1 MRRGVLL
8 VAVAALACGCR
19 SRVFPDSPAAGNDRP
34 VVPALLQAG
43 ENRLLL
49 TDYFPQW
56 ERADSVTSAEL
67 EVTAAAADW
76 SEFIV
81 AAPEGAFAAT
91 FEAWTGGRSLS
102 VAALGGPRSE
112 AWAFSEGCDGRE
124 ICVKTSQTP
133 RQAVALWQNCRLPER
148 FVTLSDDGLTVRIP
162 ADARTAGRSWL
173 RIFAAAGDARFNDLL
188 IPLAGGRLV
197 ADAAQLTRHDKQA
210 QVLYSLMIDRFENG
224 DPANDAPLRRPD
236 VLPQVDYQGGDLRGI
251 TDRIEAGFFDSLGIT
266 TLWISPVTQ
275 NPRDAWGLN
284 KEPFTRFSGY
294 HGYWPIYT
302 TRVDDRFGTPDDL
315 HALLAA
321 AHAHGM
327 NVILDY
333 VANHLHIH
341 SPVLQAH
348 PDWVTPLYLPD
359 GRKNL
364 ELWDEERLT
373 TWFDEHIPTL
383 DLERPEVCGPMTD
396 SALYWV
402 AEYDLDGFRHD
413 ACKHIPENYWRMLTR
428 KMKRR
433 FPDRDLWQ
441 IGETYGSPELIG
453 SYVRS
458 GMIDAQFDF
467 NVYHTALDVLTRGR
481 SVRDLARTVDE
492 SLAAYGAHHTMG
504 NITGNHDK
512 ARLISLAGGALSPD
526 EDHKAAGWTRTVGV
540 GDSIGYR
547 KLALIQALNCTLPGV
562 PCIYQGDEYGEPG
575 ANDPDNRRMMRFD
588 GYSPREQAQR
598 GLTRALV
605 GLRRTSMPLLYGDMT
620 TLALT
625 DEVWVFARVYMGE
638 IAVVALNTGG
648 RPQQAECILPAG
660 CAENRKLKANFGAGF
675 GFQPDGRL
683 RVELPAAGFEILTE
697 TKQKP

>member
-1 MRRGVLL
+1 
-8 VAVAALACGCR
+8 
-19 SRVFPDSPAAGNDRP
+19 
-34 VVPALLQAG
+34 
-43 ENRLLL
+43 
-49 TDYFPQW
+49 
-56 ERADSVTSAEL
+56 
-67 EVTAAAADW
+67 
-76 SEFIV
+76 
-81 AAPEGAFAAT
+81 
-91 FEAWTGGRSLS
+91 
-102 VAALGGPRSE
+102 
-112 AWAFSEGCDGRE
+112 
-124 ICVKTSQTP
+124 
-133 RQAVALWQNCRLPER
+133 
-148 FVTLSDDGLTVRIP
+148 
-162 ADARTAGRSWL
+162 
-173 RIFAAAGDARFNDLL
+173 
-188 IPLAGGRLV
+188 
-197 ADAAQLTRHDKQA
+197 
-210 QVLYSLMIDRFENG
+210 MIDRFENG
-224 DPANDAPLRRPD
+224 DPSNDAPLRRPD

-251 TDRIEAGFFDSLGIT
+251 AQRIESGFFDSLGVT

-294 HGYWPIYT
+294 HGYWPIHT
-302 TRVDDRFGTPDDL
+302 TRVDDRFGTSDDL
-315 HALLAA
+315 HALLAV

-364 ELWDEERLT
+364 ELWDDERLT

-428 KMKRR
+428 KMKQR

-481 SVRDLARTVDE
+481 SVRHLAAVAE
-492 SLAAYGAHHTMG
+492 QSLAAYGAHHTMG

-526 EDHKAAGWTRTVGV
+526 EDHKAAGWTREVGV

-598 GLTRALV
+598 ELTRALV

-625 DEVWVFARVYMGE
+625 DEVWIFARAYMGE
-638 IAVVALNTGG
+638 FVIVALNTGN
-648 RPQQAECILPAG
+648 RPQQAECILPARFD
-660 CAENRKLKANFGAGF
+660 ENRKLKANFGAAF
-675 GFQPDGRL
+675 GFRPDGRL
-683 RVELPAAGFEILTE
+683 CVELPAAGFEILTE
-697 TKQKP
+697 TK

>member
-1 MRRGVLL
+1 M
-8 VAVAALACGCR
+8 
-19 SRVFPDSPAAGNDRP
+19 
-34 VVPALLQAG
+34 
-43 ENRLLL
+43 
-49 TDYFPQW
+49 
-56 ERADSVTSAEL
+56 
-67 EVTAAAADW
+67 
-76 SEFIV
+76 
-81 AAPEGAFAAT
+81 
-91 FEAWTGGRSLS
+91 
-102 VAALGGPRSE
+102 
-112 AWAFSEGCDGRE
+112 
-124 ICVKTSQTP
+124 KTSQKP
-133 RQAVALWQNCRLPER
+133 RKAVALWQNCRLLDKA
-148 FVTLSDDGLTVRIP
+148 VTLSDDGLTVRIP
-162 ADARTAGRSWL
+162 ADARVAGRSWL
-173 RIFAAAGDARFNDLL
+173 RIFAAADDARFNDLL
-188 IPLAGGRLV
+188 IPLADGRPV
-197 ADAAQLTRHDKQA
+197 TDAAQLTRHDKQA

-224 DPANDAPLRRPD
+224 DPSNDAPLRRPD

-251 TDRIEAGFFDSLGIT
+251 AQRIESGFFDSLGVT

-294 HGYWPIYT
+294 HGYWPIHT
-302 TRVDDRFGTPDDL
+302 TRVDDRFGTSDDL
-315 HALLAA
+315 HALLAV

-364 ELWDEERLT
+364 ELWDDERLT

-428 KMKRR
+428 KMKQR

-481 SVRDLARTVDE
+481 SVRHLAAVAE
-492 SLAAYGAHHTMG
+492 QSLAAYGAHHTMG

-526 EDHKAAGWTRTVGV
+526 EDHKAAGWTREVGV

-598 GLTRALV
+598 ELTRALV

-625 DEVWVFARVYMGE
+625 DEVWIFARAYMGE
-638 IAVVALNTGG
+638 FVIVALNTGN
-648 RPQQAECILPAG
+648 RPQQAECILPARFD
-660 CAENRKLKANFGAGF
+660 ENRKLKANFGAAF
-675 GFQPDGRL
+675 GFRPDGRL
-683 RVELPAAGFEILTE
+683 CVELPAAGFEILTE
-697 TKQKP
+697 TK

>member
-1 MRRGVLL
+1 MKRFVFLL
-8 VAVAALACGCR
+8 AAAALACGCR
-19 SRVFPDSPAAGNDRP
+19 SRVFPDLPAAGNAQP

-56 ERADSVTSAEL
+56 EQADSVTSAAL
-67 EVTAAAADW
+67 EVVPAADDW
-76 SEFIV
+76 SEFV
-81 AAPEGAFAAT
+81 VTAPEGPFVAT
-91 FEAWTGGRSLS
+91 FEAWTGGRALS

-112 AWAFSEGCDGRE
+112 AWAFSEGCDGRKVF
-124 ICVKTSQTP
+124 VKTSQEP
-133 RQAVALWQNCRLPER
+133 RKAVALWQNCRLPDKA
-148 FVTLSDDGLTVRIP
+148 VTLSDDGLTVRIP
-162 ADARTAGRSWL
+162 ADARAAGRSWL
-173 RIFAAAGDARFNDLL
+173 RIFAAADDARFNDLL
-188 IPLAGGRLV
+188 IPLADGRPV
-197 ADAAQLTRHDKQA
+197 TDAAQLTRHDKQT

-224 DPANDAPLRRPD
+224 DPSNDAPLRRPD

-251 TDRIEAGFFDSLGIT
+251 AQRIESGFFDSLGVT

-294 HGYWPIYT
+294 HGYWPIHT
-302 TRVDDRFGTPDDL
+302 TRVDDRFGTSDDL
-315 HALLAA
+315 HALLAV

-364 ELWDEERLT
+364 ELWDDERLT

-428 KMKRR
+428 KMKQR

-481 SVRDLARTVDE
+481 SVRHLAAVAE
-492 SLAAYGAHHTMG
+492 QSLAAYGAHHTMG

-526 EDHKAAGWTRTVGV
+526 ENHKAAGWTREVGV

-598 GLTRALV
+598 ELTRALV

-625 DEVWVFARVYMGE
+625 DEVWIFARAYMGE
-638 IAVVALNTGG
+638 FVIVALNTGD
-648 RPQQAECILPAG
+648 RPQSAECILPA
-660 CAENRKLKANFGAGF
+660 CFDENRKLKANFGAAF
-675 GFQPDGRL
+675 GFRPDGRL
-683 RVELPAAGFEILTE
+683 CVELPAAGFEILTE
-697 TKQKP
+697 TK

>member
-1 MRRGVLL
+1 MKRFVFLL
-8 VAVAALACGCR
+8 AAAALACGCP
-19 SRVFPDSPAAGNDRP
+19 SRVFPDLPAAGNAQP

-56 ERADSVTSAEL
+56 EQADSVTSAAL
-67 EVTAAAADW
+67 EVVPAADDW
-76 SEFIV
+76 SEFV
-81 AAPEGAFAAT
+81 VTAPEGPFVAT
-91 FEAWTGGRSLS
+91 FEAWTGGRALS

-112 AWAFSEGCDGRE
+112 AWAFSEGCDGRKVF
-124 ICVKTSQTP
+124 VKTSQKP
-133 RQAVALWQNCRLPER
+133 RKAVALWQNCRLLDKA
-148 FVTLSDDGLTVRIP
+148 VTLSDDGLTVRIP
-162 ADARTAGRSWL
+162 ADARVAGRSWL
-173 RIFAAAGDARFNDLL
+173 RIFAAADDARFNDLL
-188 IPLAGGRLV
+188 IPLADGRPV
-197 ADAAQLTRHDKQA
+197 TDAAQLTRHDKQA

-224 DPANDAPLRRPD
+224 DPSNDAPLRRPD

-251 TDRIEAGFFDSLGIT
+251 AQRIESGFFDSLGVT

-294 HGYWPIYT
+294 HGYWPIHT
-302 TRVDDRFGTPDDL
+302 TRVDDRFGTSDDL
-315 HALLAA
+315 HALLAV

-364 ELWDEERLT
+364 ELWDDERLT

-428 KMKRR
+428 KMKQR

-481 SVRDLARTVDE
+481 SVRHLAAVAE
-492 SLAAYGAHHTMG
+492 QSLAAYGAHHTMG

-526 EDHKAAGWTRTVGV
+526 EDHKAAGWTREVGV

-598 GLTRALV
+598 ELTRALV

-625 DEVWVFARVYMGE
+625 DEVWIFARAYMGE
-638 IAVVALNTGG
+638 FVIVALNTGN
-648 RPQQAECILPAG
+648 RPQQAECILPARFD
-660 CAENRKLKANFGAGF
+660 ENRKLKANFGAAF
-675 GFQPDGRL
+675 GFRPDGRL
-683 RVELPAAGFEILTE
+683 CVELPAAGFEILTE
-697 TKQKP
+697 TK

>member
-1 MRRGVLL
+1 MKRFVFLL
-8 VAVAALACGCR
+8 AAAALACGCR
-19 SRVFPDSPAAGNDRP
+19 SRVFPDLPAAGNAQP

-56 ERADSVTSAEL
+56 EQADSVTSAAL
-67 EVTAAAADW
+67 EVVPAADDW
-76 SEFIV
+76 SEFV
-81 AAPEGAFAAT
+81 VTAPEGPFVAT
-91 FEAWTGGRSLS
+91 FEAWTGGRALS

-112 AWAFSEGCDGRE
+112 AWAFSEGCDGRKVF
-124 ICVKTSQTP
+124 VKTSQEP
-133 RQAVALWQNCRLPER
+133 RKAVALWQNCRLPDKA
-148 FVTLSDDGLTVRIP
+148 VTLSDDGLTVRIP
-162 ADARTAGRSWL
+162 ADARVAGRSWL
-173 RIFAAAGDARFNDLL
+173 RIFAAADDARFNDLL
-188 IPLAGGRLV
+188 IPLADGRPV
-197 ADAAQLTRHDKQA
+197 TDAAQLTRHDKQA

-224 DPANDAPLRRPD
+224 DPSNDAPLRRPD

-251 TDRIEAGFFDSLGIT
+251 VQRIESGFFDSLGVT

-294 HGYWPIYT
+294 HGYWPIHT
-302 TRVDDRFGTPDDL
+302 TRVDDRFGTSDDL
-315 HALLAA
+315 HALLAV

-364 ELWDEERLT
+364 ELWDDERLT

-428 KMKRR
+428 KMKQR

-481 SVRDLARTVDE
+481 SVRHLAAVAE
-492 SLAAYGAHHTMG
+492 QSLAVYGAHHTMG

-526 EDHKAAGWTRTVGV
+526 EDHKAAGWTREVGV

-598 GLTRALV
+598 ELTRALV

-625 DEVWVFARVYMGE
+625 DEVWIFARAYMGE
-638 IAVVALNTGG
+638 FVIVALNTGN
-648 RPQQAECILPAG
+648 RPQQAECILPARFD
-660 CAENRKLKANFGAGF
+660 ENRKLKANFGAAF
-675 GFQPDGRL
+675 GFRPDGRL
-683 RVELPAAGFEILTE
+683 CVELPAAGFEILTE
-697 TKQKP
+697 TK

>member
-1 MRRGVLL
+1 MKRFVFLL
-8 VAVAALACGCR
+8 AAAALACGCR
-19 SRVFPDSPAAGNDRP
+19 SRVFPDLPAAGNAQP

-49 TDYFPQW
+49 TDYFPPW
-56 ERADSVTSAEL
+56 EQADSVTSAAL
-67 EVTAAAADW
+67 EVVPAADDW
-76 SEFIV
+76 SEFV
-81 AAPEGAFAAT
+81 VTAPEGPFVAT
-91 FEAWTGGRSLS
+91 FEAWTGGRALS

-112 AWAFSEGCDGRE
+112 AWAFSEGCDGRKVF
-124 ICVKTSQTP
+124 VKTSQKP
-133 RQAVALWQNCRLPER
+133 RKAVALWQNCRLPDKA
-148 FVTLSDDGLTVRIP
+148 VTLSDDGLTVRIP
-162 ADARTAGRSWL
+162 ADARVAGRSWL
-173 RIFAAAGDARFNDLL
+173 RIFAAADDARFNDLL
-188 IPLAGGRLV
+188 IPLADGRPV
-197 ADAAQLTRHDKQA
+197 TDAAQLTRHDKQA

-224 DPANDAPLRRPD
+224 DPSNDAPLRRPD

-251 TDRIEAGFFDSLGIT
+251 AQRIEAGFFDSLGVT

-294 HGYWPIYT
+294 HGYWPIHT
-302 TRVDDRFGTPDDL
+302 TRVDDRFGTSDDL
-315 HALLAA
+315 HALLAV

-364 ELWDEERLT
+364 ELWDDERLT

-428 KMKRR
+428 KMKQR

-481 SVRDLARTVDE
+481 SVRHLAAVAE
-492 SLAAYGAHHTMG
+492 QSLAAYGAHHTMG

-526 EDHKAAGWTRTVGV
+526 EDHKAAGWTREVGV

-598 GLTRALV
+598 ELTRALV

-625 DEVWVFARVYMGE
+625 DEVWIFARAYMGE
-638 IAVVALNTGG
+638 FVIVALNTGN
-648 RPQQAECILPAG
+648 RPQQAECILPARFD
-660 CAENRKLKANFGAGF
+660 ENRKLKANFGAAF
-675 GFQPDGRL
+675 GFRPDGRL
-683 RVELPAAGFEILTE
+683 CVELPAAGFEILTE
-697 TKQKP
+697 TK

>member
-1 MRRGVLL
+1 MKRFVFLL
-8 VAVAALACGCR
+8 AAAALACGCR
-19 SRVFPDSPAAGNDRP
+19 SRVFPDLPAAGNAQP

-49 TDYFPQW
+49 TDYFPPW
-56 ERADSVTSAEL
+56 EQADSVTSAAL
-67 EVTAAAADW
+67 EVVPAADDW
-76 SEFIV
+76 SEFV
-81 AAPEGAFAAT
+81 VTAPEGPFVAT
-91 FEAWTGGRSLS
+91 FEAWTGGRALS

-112 AWAFSEGCDGRE
+112 AWAFSEGCDGRKVF
-124 ICVKTSQTP
+124 VKTSQKP
-133 RQAVALWQNCRLPER
+133 RKAVALWQNCRLPDKA
-148 FVTLSDDGLTVRIP
+148 VTLSDDGLTVRIP
-162 ADARTAGRSWL
+162 ADARVAGRSWL
-173 RIFAAAGDARFNDLL
+173 RIFAAADDARFNDLL
-188 IPLAGGRLV
+188 IPLADGRPV
-197 ADAAQLTRHDKQA
+197 TDAAQLTRHDKQA

-224 DPANDAPLRRPD
+224 DPSNDAPLRRPD

-251 TDRIEAGFFDSLGIT
+251 AQRIEAGFFDSLGVT

-294 HGYWPIYT
+294 HGYWPIHT
-302 TRVDDRFGTPDDL
+302 TRVDDRFGTSDDL
-315 HALLAA
+315 HALLAV

-364 ELWDEERLT
+364 ELWDDERLT

-428 KMKRR
+428 KMKQR

-481 SVRDLARTVDE
+481 SVRHLAAVAE
-492 SLAAYGAHHTMG
+492 QSLAAYGAHHTMG

-526 EDHKAAGWTRTVGV
+526 EDHKAAGWTREVGV

-598 GLTRALV
+598 ELTRALV

-625 DEVWVFARVYMGE
+625 DEVWIFARAYMGE
-638 IAVVALNTGG
+638 FVIVALNTGD
-648 RPQQAECILPAG
+648 RPQQAECILPARFD
-660 CAENRKLKANFGAGF
+660 ENRKLKANFGAAF
-675 GFQPDGRL
+675 GFRPDGRL
-683 RVELPAAGFEILTE
+683 CVELPAAGFEILTE
-697 TKQKP
+697 TK

>member
-1 MRRGVLL
+1 GV
-8 VAVAALACGCR
+8 
-19 SRVFPDSPAAGNDRP
+19 P
-34 VVPALLQAG
+34 V
-43 ENRLLL
+43 
-49 TDYFPQW
+49 
-56 ERADSVTSAEL
+56 
-67 EVTAAAADW
+67 
-76 SEFIV
+76 
-81 AAPEGAFAAT
+81 
-91 FEAWTGGRSLS
+91 
-102 VAALGGPRSE
+102 
-112 AWAFSEGCDGRE
+112 CD
-124 ICVKTSQTP
+124 
-133 RQAVALWQNCRLPER
+133 A
-148 FVTLSDDGLTVRIP
+148 
-162 ADARTAGRSWL
+162 
-173 RIFAAAGDARFNDLL
+173 ARF
-188 IPLAGGRLV
+188 
-197 ADAAQLTRHDKQA
+197 TRRDRQA
-210 QVLYSLMIDRFENG
+210 QVLYSLMIDRFQNG
-224 DPANDAPLRRPD
+224 DPSNDRPLNRPD

-251 TDRIEAGFFDSLGIT
+251 AQRIESGFFDSLGAT

-284 KEPFTRFSGY
+284 REPFTRFSGY

-302 TRVDDRFGTPDDL
+302 TRVDERFGTDEDL
-315 HALLAA
+315 RALLST

-373 TWFDEHIPTL
+373 TWFDEHIPSL

-402 AEYDLDGFRHD
+402 AEFDLDGFRHD

-428 KMKRR
+428 KMKQR

-467 NVYHTALDVLTRGR
+467 NVYHTALDVLVRGR

-492 SLAAYGAHHTMG
+492 SLAAYGAHHTLG

-526 EDHKAAGWTRTVGV
+526 EDHKAAGWTRRVDA

-562 PCIYQGDEYGEPG
+562 PCIY
-575 ANDPDNRRMMRFD
+575 
-588 GYSPREQAQR
+588 
-598 GLTRALV
+598 
-605 GLRRTSMPLLYGDMT
+605 
-620 TLALT
+620 
-625 DEVWVFARVYMGE
+625 
-638 IAVVALNTGG
+638 
-648 RPQQAECILPAG
+648 
-660 CAENRKLKANFGAGF
+660 
-675 GFQPDGRL
+675 
-683 RVELPAAGFEILTE
+683 
-697 TKQKP
+697 

>member
-1 MRRGVLL
+1 MKRLVLL
-8 VAVAALACGCR
+8 LAVAALACGCR
-19 SRVFPDSPAAGNDRP
+19 GRVFPDLPAAGNAQP
-34 VVPALLQAG
+34 VVPALLRAG
-43 ENRLLL
+43 DNRLVL

-56 ERADSVTSAEL
+56 EQADSVTSAEL
-67 EVTAAAADW
+67 GVTAAADDW
-76 SEFIV
+76 SEFV
-81 AAPEGAFAAT
+81 VTAPEGPFAAT
-91 FEAWTGGRSLS
+91 FEAWTGGRCLS
-102 VAALGGPRSE
+102 VAALGGVRDE
-112 AWAFSEGCDGRE
+112 GVWAFSEGCADRKVF
-124 ICVKTSQTP
+124 VKTSQAP
-133 RQAVALWQNCRLPER
+133 WQVVALWQNCRLPER
-148 FVTLSDDGLTVRIP
+148 FVTLSDHGLTVRIP

-173 RIFAAAGDARFNDLL
+173 RIFAAADSARFNDLL
-188 IPLAGGRLV
+188 IPLADGRPV
-197 ADAAQLTRHDKQA
+197 TDAAQLTRRDKQA
-210 QVLYSLMIDRFENG
+210 QVLYSLMIDRFQNG
-224 DPANDAPLRRPD
+224 DPTNDAPLRRPD
-236 VLPQVDYQGGDLRGI
+236 VLPQVDYQGGDLRGVAQ
-251 TDRIEAGFFDSLGIT
+251 RIEAGFFDSLGIT

-284 KEPFTRFSGY
+284 KQPFTRFSGY

-302 TRVDDRFGTPDDL
+302 TRVDDRFGTDEDL
-315 HALLAA
+315 RALLST

-373 TWFDEHIPTL
+373 TWFDEHIPSL
-383 DLERPEVCGPMTD
+383 DLQRPEVCGPMTD

-402 AEYDLDGFRHD
+402 AEFDLDGFRHD

-428 KMKRR
+428 KMKQR

-467 NVYHTALDVLTRGR
+467 NVYHTALDVLAQGR

-512 ARLISLAGGALSPD
+512 ARLVSLAGGALSPY

-547 KLALIQALNCTLPGV
+547 KLALIQALNCTIPGV

-588 GYSPREQAQR
+588 GYSPREQAQKELTCA
-598 GLTRALV
+598 LTR
-605 GLRRTSMPLLYGDMT
+605 LRRTSMPLLYGDMT

-625 DEVWVFARVYMGE
+625 DDVWVFARVYMGE
-638 IAVVALNTGG
+638 IVVVALNTSG
-648 RPQQAECILPAG
+648 RPQSAECILPG
-660 CAENRKLKANFGAGF
+660 GPAENRKLKANFGAGF

-697 TKQKP
+697 TK

>member
-1 MRRGVLL
+1 MKRFVFLL
-8 VAVAALACGCR
+8 AAAALACR
-19 SRVFPDSPAAGNDRP
+19 SRVFPDLPAAGNAQP

-56 ERADSVTSAEL
+56 EQADSVTSAAL
-67 EVTAAAADW
+67 EVVPAADDW
-76 SEFIV
+76 SEFV
-81 AAPEGAFAAT
+81 VTAPEGPFVAT
-91 FEAWTGGRSLS
+91 FEAWTGGRALS

-112 AWAFSEGCDGRE
+112 AWAFSEGCDGRKVF
-124 ICVKTSQTP
+124 VKTSQKP
-133 RQAVALWQNCRLPER
+133 RKAVALWQNCRLPDKA
-148 FVTLSDDGLTVRIP
+148 VTLSDDGLTVRIP
-162 ADARTAGRSWL
+162 ADARVAGRSWL
-173 RIFAAAGDARFNDLL
+173 RIFAAADDARFNDLL
-188 IPLAGGRLV
+188 IPLADGRPV
-197 ADAAQLTRHDKQA
+197 TDAAQLTRHDKQA

-224 DPANDAPLRRPD
+224 DPSNDAPLRRPD

-251 TDRIEAGFFDSLGIT
+251 AQRIESGFFDSLGVT

-294 HGYWPIYT
+294 HGYWPIHT
-302 TRVDDRFGTPDDL
+302 TRVDDRFGTSDDL
-315 HALLAA
+315 HALLAV

-364 ELWDEERLT
+364 ELWDDERLT

-428 KMKRR
+428 KMKQR

-481 SVRDLARTVDE
+481 SVRHLAAVAE
-492 SLAAYGAHHTMG
+492 QSLAAYGAHHTMG

-526 EDHKAAGWTRTVGV
+526 EDHKAAGWTREVGV

-598 GLTRALV
+598 ELTRALV

-625 DEVWVFARVYMGE
+625 DEVWIFARAYMGE
-638 IAVVALNTGG
+638 FVIVALNTGN
-648 RPQQAECILPAG
+648 RPQQAECILPARFD
-660 CAENRKLKANFGAGF
+660 ENRKLKANFGAAF
-675 GFQPDGRL
+675 GFRPDGRL
-683 RVELPAAGFEILTE
+683 CVELPAAGFEILTE
-697 TKQKP
+697 TK

>member
-1 MRRGVLL
+1 M
-8 VAVAALACGCR
+8 
-19 SRVFPDSPAAGNDRP
+19 
-34 VVPALLQAG
+34 
-43 ENRLLL
+43 
-49 TDYFPQW
+49 
-56 ERADSVTSAEL
+56 
-67 EVTAAAADW
+67 
-76 SEFIV
+76 
-81 AAPEGAFAAT
+81 
-91 FEAWTGGRSLS
+91 
-102 VAALGGPRSE
+102 
-112 AWAFSEGCDGRE
+112 
-124 ICVKTSQTP
+124 KTSQEP
-133 RQAVALWQNCRLPER
+133 RKAVALWQNCRLPDKA
-148 FVTLSDDGLTVRIP
+148 VTLSDDGLTVRIP
-162 ADARTAGRSWL
+162 ADARVAGRSWL
-173 RIFAAAGDARFNDLL
+173 RIFAAADDARFNDLL
-188 IPLAGGRLV
+188 IPLADGRPV
-197 ADAAQLTRHDKQA
+197 TDAAQLTRHDKQA

-224 DPANDAPLRRPD
+224 DPSNDAPLRRPD

-251 TDRIEAGFFDSLGIT
+251 VQRIESGFFDSLGVT

-294 HGYWPIYT
+294 HGYWPIHT
-302 TRVDDRFGTPDDL
+302 TRVDDRFGTSDDL
-315 HALLAA
+315 HALLAV

-364 ELWDEERLT
+364 ELWDDERLT

-428 KMKRR
+428 KMKQR

-481 SVRDLARTVDE
+481 SVRHLAAVAE
-492 SLAAYGAHHTMG
+492 QSLAVYGAHHTMG

-526 EDHKAAGWTRTVGV
+526 EDHKAAGWTREVGV

-598 GLTRALV
+598 ELTRALV
-605 GLRRTSMPLLYGDMT
+605 GLRRTSMPLLYG
-620 TLALT
+620 
-625 DEVWVFARVYMGE
+625 
-638 IAVVALNTGG
+638 
-648 RPQQAECILPAG
+648 
-660 CAENRKLKANFGAGF
+660 
-675 GFQPDGRL
+675 
-683 RVELPAAGFEILTE
+683 
-697 TKQKP
+697 

>member
-1 MRRGVLL
+1 MKRFVFLL
-8 VAVAALACGCR
+8 AAAALACGCR
-19 SRVFPDSPAAGNDRP
+19 VFPDLPAAGNAQP

-56 ERADSVTSAEL
+56 EQADSVTSAAL
-67 EVTAAAADW
+67 EVVPAADDW
-76 SEFIV
+76 SEFV
-81 AAPEGAFAAT
+81 VTAPEGPFVAT
-91 FEAWTGGRSLS
+91 FEAWTGGRALS

-112 AWAFSEGCDGRE
+112 AWAFSEGCDGRKVF
-124 ICVKTSQTP
+124 VKTSQKP
-133 RQAVALWQNCRLPER
+133 RKAVALWQNCRLPDKA
-148 FVTLSDDGLTVRIP
+148 VTLSDDGLTVRIP
-162 ADARTAGRSWL
+162 ADARVAGRSWL
-173 RIFAAAGDARFNDLL
+173 RIFAAADDARFNDLL
-188 IPLAGGRLV
+188 IPLADGRPV
-197 ADAAQLTRHDKQA
+197 TDAAQLTRHDKQA

-224 DPANDAPLRRPD
+224 DPSNDAPLRRPD

-251 TDRIEAGFFDSLGIT
+251 AQRIESGFFDSLGVT

-294 HGYWPIYT
+294 HGYWPIHT
-302 TRVDDRFGTPDDL
+302 TRVDDRFGTSDDL
-315 HALLAA
+315 HALLAV

-364 ELWDEERLT
+364 ELWDDERLT

-428 KMKRR
+428 KMKQR

-481 SVRDLARTVDE
+481 SVRHLAAVAE
-492 SLAAYGAHHTMG
+492 QSLAAYGAHHTMG

-526 EDHKAAGWTRTVGV
+526 EDHKAAGWTREVGV

-598 GLTRALV
+598 ELTRALV

-625 DEVWVFARVYMGE
+625 DEVWIFARAYMGE
-638 IAVVALNTGG
+638 FVIVALNTGN
-648 RPQQAECILPAG
+648 RPQQAECILPARFD
-660 CAENRKLKANFGAGF
+660 ENRKLKANFGAAF
-675 GFQPDGRL
+675 GFRPDGRL
-683 RVELPAAGFEILTE
+683 CVELPAAGFEILTE
-697 TKQKP
+697 TK

>member
-1 MRRGVLL
+1 MKRFVFLL
-8 VAVAALACGCR
+8 AAAALACGCR
-19 SRVFPDSPAAGNDRP
+19 SRVFPDLPAAGNAQP

-56 ERADSVTSAEL
+56 EQADSVTSAAL
-67 EVTAAAADW
+67 EVVPAADDW
-76 SEFIV
+76 SECV
-81 AAPEGAFAAT
+81 VTAPEGPFVAT
-91 FEAWTGGRSLS
+91 FEAWTGGRALS

-112 AWAFSEGCDGRE
+112 AWAFSEGCDGRKVF
-124 ICVKTSQTP
+124 VKTSQKP
-133 RQAVALWQNCRLPER
+133 RKAVALWQNCRLPDKA
-148 FVTLSDDGLTVRIP
+148 VTLSDDGLTVRIP
-162 ADARTAGRSWL
+162 ADARVAGRSWL
-173 RIFAAAGDARFNDLL
+173 RIFAAADDARFNDLL
-188 IPLAGGRLV
+188 IPLADGRPV
-197 ADAAQLTRHDKQA
+197 TDAAQLTRHDKQA

-224 DPANDAPLRRPD
+224 DPSNDAPLRRPD

-251 TDRIEAGFFDSLGIT
+251 AQRIESGFFDSLGVT

-294 HGYWPIYT
+294 HGYWPIHT
-302 TRVDDRFGTPDDL
+302 TRVDDRFGTSDDL
-315 HALLAA
+315 HALLAV

-364 ELWDEERLT
+364 ELWDDERLT

-428 KMKRR
+428 KMKQR

-481 SVRDLARTVDE
+481 SVRHLAAVAE
-492 SLAAYGAHHTMG
+492 QSLAAYGAHHTMG

-526 EDHKAAGWTRTVGV
+526 EDHKAAGWTREVGV

-598 GLTRALV
+598 ELTRALV

-625 DEVWVFARVYMGE
+625 DEVWIFARAYMGE
-638 IAVVALNTGG
+638 FVIVALNTGN
-648 RPQQAECILPAG
+648 RPQQAECILPARFD
-660 CAENRKLKANFGAGF
+660 ENRKLKANFGAAF
-675 GFQPDGRL
+675 GFRPDGRL
-683 RVELPAAGFEILTE
+683 CVELPAAGFEILTE
-697 TKQKP
+697 TK

>member
-1 MRRGVLL
+1 MKRFVFLL
-8 VAVAALACGCR
+8 AAAALACGCR
-19 SRVFPDSPAAGNDRP
+19 SRVFPDLPAAGNAQP

-49 TDYFPQW
+49 TDYFPPW
-56 ERADSVTSAEL
+56 EQADSVTSAAL
-67 EVTAAAADW
+67 EVVPAADDW
-76 SEFIV
+76 SEFV
-81 AAPEGAFAAT
+81 VTAPEGPFVAT
-91 FEAWTGGRSLS
+91 FEAWTGGRALS

-112 AWAFSEGCDGRE
+112 AWAFSEGCDGRKVF
-124 ICVKTSQTP
+124 VKTSQKP
-133 RQAVALWQNCRLPER
+133 RKAVALWQNCRLPDKA
-148 FVTLSDDGLTVRIP
+148 VTLSDDGLTVRIP
-162 ADARTAGRSWL
+162 ADARVAGRSWL
-173 RIFAAAGDARFNDLL
+173 RIFAAADDARFNDLL
-188 IPLAGGRLV
+188 IPLADGRPV
-197 ADAAQLTRHDKQA
+197 TDAAQLTRHDKQA

-224 DPANDAPLRRPD
+224 DPSNDAPLRRPD

-251 TDRIEAGFFDSLGIT
+251 AQRIEAGFFDSLGVT

-294 HGYWPIYT
+294 HGYWPIHT
-302 TRVDDRFGTPDDL
+302 TRVDDRFGTSDDL
-315 HALLAA
+315 HALLAV

-364 ELWDEERLT
+364 ELWDDERLT

-428 KMKRR
+428 KMKQR

-481 SVRDLARTVDE
+481 SVRHLAAVAE
-492 SLAAYGAHHTMG
+492 QSLAAYGAHHTMG

-526 EDHKAAGWTRTVGV
+526 EDHKAAGWTREVGV

-598 GLTRALV
+598 ELTRALV

-625 DEVWVFARVYMGE
+625 DEVWIFARAYMGE
-638 IAVVALNTGG
+638 FVIVALNTGD
-648 RPQQAECILPAG
+648 RPQSAECILPA
-660 CAENRKLKANFGAGF
+660 CFDENRKLKANFGAAF
-675 GFQPDGRL
+675 GFRPDGRL
-683 RVELPAAGFEILTE
+683 CIELPAAGFEILTE
-697 TKQKP
+697 TK